1 MNEIVWD
8 IRQVKRLKKKSLVE
22 FNVAMLLIFLFSSIY
37 IKMEWPISIYFGIA
51 CVVIWFFT
59 VHSLYILITG
69 KTTGTK
75 TNKLVQAFDRQRSGD
90 KRWKRLRITEV
101 IVFGILAVVCT
112 VLIFPIDINSEAL
125 EFRNIGVFL
134 VAWFGANVGTIIRIS
149 TLE

>member
-1 MNEIVWD
+1 
-8 IRQVKRLKKKSLVE
+8 
-22 FNVAMLLIFLFSSIY
+22 
-37 IKMEWPISIYFGIA
+37 MEWPISIYFGIA